1 MQEGAKMD
9 DYTTTGRSKGAAN
22 EGGPCTNPFPLSALK
37 EGKKD
42 KLGHEVEEILW
53 VGRNYAVY
61 RSQKGVYVQF
71 SDCPQE
77 EEIQRCRFTEIS
89 PELCELRYLTY
100 EMRSYEM
107 RPRWSFAFGRP
118 IHRHPWSLYYHN
130 MAQALML
137 VMENKKEDGQQ
148 LAQQALKMAVDR
160 VTNDNTVLY
169 FTGCV
174 IAWIVSIISGLVVA
188 WIVSILTGSY
198 ATHSH
203 ELLMFIIA
211 AMSGATGALLSV
223 ATRLQAFQLKPCQ
236 QSDMNYLMSCTRI
249 GIGLIAGPVL
259 LLLGET
265 SLVGPIKGIVSSM
278 TNWQGAAVLGLI
290 GGFAER
296 LIPNLFRQTTG
307 RIESTAGTPVQAVRN
322 QPTRGEAVKQQ
333 PAG

>member
-1 MQEGAKMD
+1 MDDHTTMGSAEGATD
-9 DYTTTGRSKGAAN
+9 GS
-22 EGGPCTNPFPLSALK
+22 GPCTKPFPLSALK

-53 VGRNYAVY
+53 IGRNYAIY
-61 RSQKGVYVQF
+61 RSRKGVYVQF
-71 SDCPQE
+71 SDCAQE
-77 EEIQRCRFTEIS
+77 EKVQRCRFTAIS

-107 RPRWSFAFGRP
+107 RPRWNFVFGP
-118 IHRHPWSLYYHN
+118 PTHRHPWSLYDHN

-137 VMENKKEDGQQ
+137 VMENKVEDGQQ

-169 FTGCV
+169 FRGCV
-174 IAWIVSIISGLVVA
+174 ISWIASIISGLIIA

-203 ELLMFIIA
+203 GVSIFIVA

-236 QSDMNYLMSCTRI
+236 QSGMNYLMSCTRV
-249 GIGLIAGPVL
+249 GIGLIAGPIL

-265 SLVGPIKGIVSSM
+265 NLIGPIKGLVSSM
-278 TNWQGAAVLGLI
+278 ANWQGAAILGLI

-296 LIPNLFRQTTG
+296 LIPNLLRRTAGQV
-307 RIESTAGTPVQAVRN
+307 ESPAGTPVQAVRN
-322 QPTRGEAVKQQ
+322 EATKGDAVRPQ